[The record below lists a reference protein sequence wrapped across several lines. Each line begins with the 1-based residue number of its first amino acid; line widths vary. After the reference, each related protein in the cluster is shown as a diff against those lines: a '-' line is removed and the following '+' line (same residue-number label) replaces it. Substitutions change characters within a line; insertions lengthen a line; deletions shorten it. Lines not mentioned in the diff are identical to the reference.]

1 MRGGSVVK
9 CEKHVSRRR
18 FSSYFTENGIQSRF
32 YPAGSRGGAYTA
44 RRQLFM
50 QSYFLKPDS
59 NGLCFLI
66 GNGKAQPPVS
76 VYPHIEFHGGQRR
89 RLAGRA
95 N

>member
-1 MRGGSVVK
+1 MSNAKNTYPAAGSAAILPKTAYRAVSTRQVVAAAHIRRGGSNRIFK
-9 CEKHVSRRR
+9 SLTLMDYA
-18 FSSYFTENGIQSRF
+18 SY
-32 YPAGSRGGAYTA
+32 
-44 RRQLFM
+44 
-50 QSYFLKPDS
+50 
-59 NGLCFLI
+59 I

>member
-1 MRGGSVVK
+1 MSNAKNTYPSAGSAAILPK
-9 CEKHVSRRR
+9 
-18 FSSYFTENGIQSRF
+18 T
-32 YPAGSRGGAYTA
+32 AGSRGGSFSCNRIFKSLTLMAYA
-44 RRQLFM
+44 
-50 QSYFLKPDS
+50 SY
-59 NGLCFLI
+59 I

>member
-1 MRGGSVVK
+1 MRKTRIPPQVQQAILPKTAYRAVSTRQVVAAAHIRRGGS
-9 CEKHVSRRR
+9 
-18 FSSYFTENGIQSRF
+18 FSCNRIFKSLTLMAYASY
-32 YPAGSRGGAYTA
+32 
-44 RRQLFM
+44 
-50 QSYFLKPDS
+50 
-59 NGLCFLI
+59 I

>member
-9 CEKHVSRRR
+9 CKKHVSRRR

-32 YPAGSRGGAYTA
+32 YPAGSRGGSFSCNRIFKSLTLMAYA
-44 RRQLFM
+44 
-50 QSYFLKPDS
+50 SY
-59 NGLCFLI
+59 I

>member
-1 MRGGSVVK
+1 LSNAKNTYPAAGSAAILPKTAYRAVSTRQVVAAAHIRRGGS
-9 CEKHVSRRR
+9 
-18 FSSYFTENGIQSRF
+18 FSCNRIFKSLTLMAYASY
-32 YPAGSRGGAYTA
+32 
-44 RRQLFM
+44 
-50 QSYFLKPDS
+50 
-59 NGLCFLI
+59 I

>member
-1 MRGGSVVK
+1 MSNAKNTYPAAGSAAILPKTAYRAVSTRQVVAAPHIRRGGS
-9 CEKHVSRRR
+9 
-18 FSSYFTENGIQSRF
+18 FSCNRIFKSLTLMAYASY
-32 YPAGSRGGAYTA
+32 
-44 RRQLFM
+44 
-50 QSYFLKPDS
+50 
-59 NGLCFLI
+59 I